1 MFYSLKQNANQ
12 GLNSKSGAEGK
23 IIQTKYFY
31 LDFYGEQ
38 MQSNV
43 TAERAEWWRV
53 EDRFNKHKQGS
64 VAYPS
69 KSRSAAAL

>member
-1 MFYSLKQNANQ
+1 MQTRDWTQNLELREKWSRQN
-12 GLNSKSGAEGK
+12 
-23 IIQTKYFY
+23 IFI

-53 EDRFNKHKQGS
+53 EDRFNNHKQGS